1 MTAKVLRETLRL
13 NSPIPGLS
21 LESPVPTLL
30 AGKYHVSAGEP
41 VNCLLGKLHFDPL
54 VYGPDAD
61 QFKPERML
69 EDVHV
74 QRLKQFPNCW
84 KPFGNGK
91 RGCIGRPFAWQEM
104 MLAMA
109 MLFQNFDFEM
119 VDPDYELQIVRTL
132 TLKPGDFRMRAKLR
146 HELTATQLQGQLAG
160 EGLDKCRTE
169 GPSSNHLSA
178 STPETATGR
187 PMTIY
192 YGSNSGTCEAMAQ
205 QLAANSRLHGFRTT
219 ALAPLDEATQSL
231 TGDRPVVAIT
241 ASYDGKPP
249 SNAEAFVRWL
259 ESLKGNEARNISY
272 AVFGCGHRDWI
283 ETFHRIPKLVDG
295 KLEERG
301 GTRLTPLTCTDAADR
316 DMFSDFER
324 WEDEMLWPALK
335 NTYGVVGSDLGGA
348 GGLHVEIK
356 SPPTDH
362 LQRDLK
368 EAIVLG
374 EWTLTS
380 VGADTKKKHIDIQ
393 LPQGMNYKA
402 GDCLNVLPQNHPDDI
417 ERVLRHFRLSS
428 KASLRIHS
436 DSPTTLPTGRDCW
449 IVEVLASYVEIN
461 QPATR
466 RVGAPVDVTAL
477 LTNRDQ
483 NISILADSTGQS
495 HEASAIR
502 ALAADHKQGDA
513 PHASVLDLLERYPSA
528 SITFATYL
536 SMLPP
541 MRSRQ

>member
-1 MTAKVLRETLRL
+1 M
-13 NSPIPGLS
+13 
-21 LESPVPTLL
+21 
-30 AGKYHVSAGEP
+30 
-41 VNCLLGKLHFDPL
+41 NCLLGKLHFDPL

-109 MLFQNFDFEM
+109 ILFQNFDFEM

-132 TLKPGDFRMRAKLR
+132 TLKPGDFKMRARLR
-146 HELTATQLQGQLAG
+146 HELTATQLQKQLAG
-160 EGLDKCRTE
+160 EGLETSRAKA
-169 GPSSNHLSA
+169 PSSTCLSA
-178 STPETATGR
+178 SVPECVTKR
-187 PMTIY
+187 PMAIY

-231 TGDRPVVAIT
+231 TGDRPVVIIT
-241 ASYDGKPP
+241 SSYDGKPP
-249 SNAEAFVRWL
+249 SNAEAFFLWL
-259 ESLKGNEARNISY
+259 ESLKGNEARNVGY

-283 ETFHRIPKLVDG
+283 DTFHRVPKLVDG

-301 GTRLTPLTCTDAADR
+301 ATRLTPLTCTDAADR

-335 NTYGVVGSDLGGA
+335 NTYGVGEAALADA
-348 GGLHVEIK
+348 GGVEIEIK
-356 SPPTDH
+356 QPPMDH
-362 LQRDLK
+362 LQRDVK
-368 EAIVLG
+368 EATVVG
-374 EWTLTS
+374 ERTLTS
-380 VGADTKKKHIDIQ
+380 SEAHATKKHIDIQ
-393 LPQGMNYKA
+393 LPQGMDYKL
-402 GDCLNVLPQNHPDDI
+402 GDYLNVRPQNHPASI
-417 ERVLRHFRLSS
+417 ERVLRHFRLSP
-428 KASLRIHS
+428 KASLRIRS

-449 IVEVLASYVEIN
+449 IKEVLASYVEIN

-466 RVGAPVDVTAL
+466 RVSALLDVTAP
-477 LTNRDQ
+477 LTKKCQ
-483 NISILADSTGQS
+483 NIFTLADNTERS

-502 ALAADHKQGDA
+502 ALAANHNPGDA
-513 PHASVLDLLERYPSA
+513 PQASVLDLLERYPSA
-528 SITFATYL
+528 SMTFATYL